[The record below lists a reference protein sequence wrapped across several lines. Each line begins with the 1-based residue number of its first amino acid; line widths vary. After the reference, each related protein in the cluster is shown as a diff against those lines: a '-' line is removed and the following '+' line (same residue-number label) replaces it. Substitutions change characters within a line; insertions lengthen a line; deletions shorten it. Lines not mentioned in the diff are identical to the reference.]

1 MRKAIII
8 LAFLCCVS
16 VLQAQVD
23 SLQVLS
29 FSEYISLVKQNHPV
43 AKQANLI
50 LETGDAKLLKARGGF
65 DPKVEV
71 DFDQKVFKET
81 EYYDLLNATFK
92 IPTWYG
98 IDLKAQ
104 FEENEGYYLNPQKTV
119 PENGLYT
126 AGISASLGQ
135 GLWINERMATLK
147 QAKVYQ
153 QQARADLDLAVNAIL
168 YDAAVAYFDWLQAY
182 KKVLLYER
190 SLENTIVRF
199 RGIKQSA
206 LLGDIP
212 LIDTTEAKISVQ
224 SRALSLKE
232 VELEYVQ
239 KKLELANYLWLGN
252 NIPVE
257 LQDDVFPQDDLAFII
272 DETLDITGFDLAD
285 FQINEHPKMRSLA
298 YKVEGLEIEKRLKA
312 NKLLPVI
319 DVNYNFI
326 SSEPENLDSFY
337 TQNYKAGLHF
347 KMPLFLRKERG
358 DLELAKLKLQDTE
371 LDLTNSRLQLQNKIK
386 AVNTELFTL
395 QEQNAMAEELVTNY
409 ATMLNAEERKY
420 QVGESSIF
428 LINSRELKLIDSQL
442 KQIELTYK
450 LYKAKAKLFKTIANN
465 PDNI

>member
-168 YDAAVAYFDWLQAY
+168 HDAAVAYFDWLQAY

-257 LQDDVFPQDDLAFII
+257 LQDDVFPQDDLAFVI

-465 PDNI
+465 PDNT